1 MQRGVSGWERIGAEH
16 GKAGMDYAQKA
27 IDLQPGKPDGHFYYG
42 VSAGTYSDGV
52 SIATVFTEGLKNK
65 TQTSSEKAYAYKTYE
80 QGGPILALGR
90 FWTVLPWPLHDYK
103 AGFLKDSAEAQV
115 YFSELL
121 IKMGGNANKGEARSY
136 LQKTIHS
143 QDSYYKNAAAK
154 LLSEIGE

>member
-1 MQRGVSGWERIGAEH
+1 
-16 GKAGMDYAQKA
+16 MDYAQKA

-90 FWTVLPWPLHDYK
+90 FWTVLPWPLITR
-103 AGFLKDSAEAQV
+103 QV
-115 YFSELL
+115 S
-121 IKMGGNANKGEARSY
+121 
-136 LQKTIHS
+136 
-143 QDSYYKNAAAK
+143 
-154 LLSEIGE
+154 